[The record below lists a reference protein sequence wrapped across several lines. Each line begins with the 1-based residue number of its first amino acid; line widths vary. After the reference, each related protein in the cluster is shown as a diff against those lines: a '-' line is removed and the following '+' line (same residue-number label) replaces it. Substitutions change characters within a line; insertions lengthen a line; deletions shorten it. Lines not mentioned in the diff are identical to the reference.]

1 MRDTLPPAADLDDLR
16 WLVSPAADEVLV
28 AAAKVSGELTTRLKR
43 LRGMVSPERA
53 RLVHGQV
60 ELRRR
65 GREKFAAADRMFFTQ
80 QGLEQATDE
89 IVAGYKAARFAG
101 QERIYD
107 LCTGIGGDLLAL
119 AAVATTT
126 GFDRDPVSGL
136 FAEANARAL
145 GHQGVSVREAGV
157 TSIDLAECDA
167 WHIDPDRR
175 PQGRRTT
182 RVELHEP
189 SAEALTQM
197 LAKNPQAAIKLAPA
211 ATWHEGWSEQ
221 AEWEWISRGRQCRQ
235 LVAWFGSLAQQPG
248 WYRATTLGTAPGEV
262 STFAGHPGE
271 DVPPAAAIDRYVFEP
286 DAAILAAKLSAS
298 FAASLKLQAV
308 GAGIAYWTGPSPIE
322 HPLLACFEVVE
333 VLPFDLKKLKSL
345 IRDRDVGP
353 LEIKVR
359 GADQDPAELRKQL
372 APRGTT
378 PYTLLLAR
386 SEKRVVAILA
396 KRCR

>member
-16 WLVSPAADEVLV
+16 WLVSPAADEVLL

-43 LRGMVSPERA
+43 LRGVVSPERA
-53 RLVHGQV
+53 RLVLGQV

-65 GREKFAAADRMFFTQ
+65 GREKFAAAERMFFTQ
-80 QGLEQATDE
+80 QGLEQATDQT
-89 IVAGYKAARFAG
+89 VAGYKAARFAG
-101 QERIYD
+101 HERIFD

-119 AAVATTT
+119 AAVGSTT
-126 GFDRDPVSGL
+126 GFDRDPVSDL
-136 FAEANARAL
+136 IAEANARAL
-145 GHQGVSVREAGV
+145 GHRGVSVREADV
-157 TSIDLAECDA
+157 TSLGLAECDA

-211 ATWHEGWSEQ
+211 ATWPEEWCEQ

-235 LVAWFGSLAQQPG
+235 LVAWFGSLAGQPG
-248 WYRATTLGTAPGEV
+248 RHRATALGSAPSEV
-262 STFAGHPGE
+262 ATFVGRPDD
-271 DVPPAAAIDRYVFEP
+271 DVAPAMAIDRYVFEP

-298 FAASLKLQAV
+298 FATSLQLQAV
-308 GAGIAYWTGPSPIE
+308 AAGIAYWTGPSPIE
-322 HPLLACFEVVE
+322 HPLLACFEVE
-333 VLPFDLKKLKSL
+333 ELLPFDLKKLKSL
-345 IRDRDVGP
+345 LRDRDAGP

-359 GADQDPAELRKQL
+359 GADHDPAELRKQL
-372 APRGTT
+372 APRGST
-378 PYTLLLAR
+378 PYTLLLTR
-386 SEKRVVAILA
+386 CDKRIVAILA
-396 KRCR
+396 KRRP